1 MKKIYT
7 LLFISICALVQAQTA
22 VPNGSFELWT
32 SANYEIPQ
40 NYAQSS
46 NPQAFFKSQAPFNC
60 VKTTDAY
67 HGTYALKLTT
77 VVGAKG
83 DTVMGYTTNGNPQ
96 NGNPCSWKGGVAY
109 NQMPT
114 GFKGHFKSNI
124 VSGDSAGIILVFKN
138 AAGTCLGT
146 YMHKFGGVNPY
157 TSFYFPFSPAL
168 VSAPDTVLIAVV
180 SSDIFNN
187 VQKVGSSIQLDSL
200 AFTGGVSQ
208 PALFNGDFETW
219 QPKTIKTPD
228 NWFMDTD
235 DQGNGVYQT
244 ADSYSGAYALEF
256 KTYLG
261 DNNGNPVARGGRAG
275 TGYNQC
281 PNGPGPCKMVG
292 GYPFA
297 NAKDTLAFYYK
308 YVPSGNDSAQV
319 SIVFKKNGVQTFS
332 SGKVI
337 HSAATYQ
344 YMEVPFNMGSSPD
357 TAVVEFQSSSWNDTL
372 LSFVGSDL
380 KVDGVHFKSQMLA
393 TGIKSYVSNKQVSIY
408 PNPSSDGVFQII
420 NVEDKDVISVYNILG
435 EEVNAVVKREKD
447 VASVRL
453 SSDAPGIY
461 FIQIIPIAI
470 GTEGKIVTEKIIV
483 K

>member
-32 SANYEIPQ
+32 SANYEMPQ

-83 DTVMGYTTNGNPQ
+83 DTVMGYATNGNPQ

-168 VSAPDTVLIAVV
+168 VSAPDTVLIALI
-180 SSDIFNN
+180 SSDIFNG
-187 VQKVGSSIQLDSL
+187 VQKVGSSIQFDSL
-200 AFTGGVSQ
+200 AFTGAGSQ
-208 PALFNGDFETW
+208 PVLFNGDFETW
-219 QPKTIKTPD
+219 QTKTIKTPD
-228 NWFMDTD
+228 NWYLNTN
-235 DQGNGVYQT
+235 DQGDGVNQT
-244 ADSYSGAYALEF
+244 TDAHSGTYAMELNS
-256 KTYLG
+256 YLG
-261 DNNGNPVARGGRAG
+261 DNNGLPRTSSGSIG

-281 PNGPGPCKMVG
+281 PKGSGPCKYIG
-292 GYPFA
+292 GYPFT
-297 NAKDTLAFYYK
+297 NKKDTLSFYYK
-308 YVPSGNDSAQV
+308 YAPSSNDSALV
-319 SIVFKKNGVQTFS
+319 NITFKKNGSQIFS
-332 SGKVI
+332 TGKAI
-337 HSAATYQ
+337 HTASTYT
-344 YMEVPFNMGSSPD
+344 YMEVPFNFGTSPD
-357 TAVVEFQSSSWNDTL
+357 SVIVEFQSSSWNDTL
-372 LSFVGSDL
+372 LSFIGSDL
-380 KVDGVHFKSQMLA
+380 KIDDIRFKSQALA
-393 TGIKSYVSNKQVSIY
+393 TGIKNYVNEKNIKVY

-420 NVEDKDVISVYNILG
+420 NVEDKDAISVYNILG
-435 EEVNAVVKREKD
+435 ESVSAMIKRENGA
-447 VASVRL
+447 ASVRL
-453 SSDAPGIY
+453 SSGAAGIY
-461 FIQIIPIAI
+461 FIQINS
-470 GTEGKIVTEKIIV
+470 EGKIITEKIIV
-483 K
+483 Q